1 MKMFPYINA
10 YIKNNYFL
18 NVSLSWSLDF
28 IVSPSVAVIN
38 TMIKGNLREEKDYL
52 VYISML

>member
-1 MKMFPYINA
+1 MFPYINV

-52 VYISML
+52 VYISMP